1 MKVRI
6 IIKDDQDFLE
16 KIETTL
22 LKQTGLKIKTIR
34 AKTRTREVVRIRC
47 IIAYLIKENTTMTL
61 SSIGNYLNGK
71 DHSSVIHMLNTIED
85 WKSQPKAWVKE
96 LRLLNNLDIAL
107 KGYSKNDLIDWV
119 NTSNEIPETIKS
131 TIINKI
137 HTFIS

>member
-96 LRLLNNLDIAL
+96 LHLLNNLDIAL

-119 NTSNEIPETIKS
+119 NISNEIPETIKS

>member
-47 IIAYLIKENTTMTL
+47 IVAYLIKENTTMTL

-96 LRLLNNLDIAL
+96 LHLLNNLDIAL

>member
-96 LRLLNNLDIAL
+96 LHLLNNLDIAL

>member
-47 IIAYLIKENTTMTL
+47 IVAYLIKENTTMTL

-96 LRLLNNLDIAL
+96 LHLLNNLDIAL

-119 NTSNEIPETIKS
+119 NISNEIPETIKS

>member
-96 LRLLNNLDIAL
+96 LHLLNNLDIAL
-107 KGYSKNDLIDWV
+107 KGYSKNDLIDWI

>member
-1 MKVRI
+1 
-6 IIKDDQDFLE
+6 
-16 KIETTL
+16 
-22 LKQTGLKIKTIR
+22 
-34 AKTRTREVVRIRC
+34 
-47 IIAYLIKENTTMTL
+47 MTL

-96 LRLLNNLDIAL
+96 LHLLNNLDIAL

-119 NTSNEIPETIKS
+119 NISNEIPETIKS